1 MEFLQKDIVVFRDKT
16 EGVVSDD
23 AIVRIDERGD
33 WDWISLEDFRDNGT
47 CKICIELDIME
58 IKRKES
64 YEQCYTTVFKRGEPL
79 ECGDIVVLK
88 NGNNRGVIAGNRI
101 IFPKDGQW
109 IELTEYEGYMN
120 TWDEDLDIREHYR
133 LIDGKMELLGG
144 EE

>member
-33 WDWISLEDFRDNGT
+33 WDWICLEDFRDNGT
-47 CKICIELDIME
+47 CKICIEWDIME

-79 ECGDIVVLK
+79 KCADIVVLK
-88 NGNNRGVIAGNRI
+88 NGDRGVIAGSRI
-101 IFPKDGQW
+101 IFPRKEQC

>member
-47 CKICIELDIME
+47 CKTCIEWDIME

-64 YEQCYTTVFKRGEPL
+64 YEQCYTTVFKRGIPL
-79 ECGDIVVLK
+79 KDGDIVVLK
-88 NGNNRGVIAGNRI
+88 NGDRGVIAGNRI

-109 IELTEYEGYMN
+109 IELTEYEEYMN
-120 TWDEDLDIREHYR
+120 TWDEDLNIREHYR

>member
-33 WDWISLEDFRDNGT
+33 WDWICLEDFRDNGT
-47 CKICIELDIME
+47 CKICIEWDIME

-64 YEQCYTTVFKRGEPL
+64 YEQCYTTVFKRGIPL
-79 ECGDIVVLK
+79 KDGDIVVLK
-88 NGNNRGVIAGNRI
+88 NGDRGVIAGNRI

-109 IELTEYEGYMN
+109 IELTEYEEYMN

>member
-16 EGVVSDD
+16 EGVVADD

-33 WDWISLEDFRDNGT
+33 WDWICLDDFRDDGT
-47 CKICIELDIME
+47 SKICADLNIMK
-58 IKRKES
+58 IQRKES
-64 YEQCYTTVFKRGEPL
+64 YEQCYTTVFKRGIPL
-79 ECGDIVVLK
+79 KDGDIVVLK
-88 NGNNRGVIAGNRI
+88 DGDRGVIAGNRI

-133 LIDGKMELLGG
+133 LIDGKIELLGG

>member
-47 CKICIELDIME
+47 CKICIEWDIME

-64 YEQCYTTVFKRGEPL
+64 YEQCYTTVFKRGIPL
-79 ECGDIVVLK
+79 KDGDIVVLK
-88 NGNNRGVIAGNRI
+88 NGDRGVIAGNRI

-109 IELTEYEGYMN
+109 IELTEYEEYMN

>member
-47 CKICIELDIME
+47 CKICIEWDIME

-64 YEQCYTTVFKRGEPL
+64 YEQCYTTVFKRGIPL
-79 ECGDIVVLK
+79 KDGDIVVLK
-88 NGNNRGVIAGNRI
+88 DGDRGVIAGNRI
-101 IFPKDGQW
+101 IFPKDCQW

-120 TWDEDLDIREHYR
+120 TWDEDLDICEHYR

>member
-33 WDWISLEDFRDNGT
+33 WDWICLDDFMDDGT
-47 CKICIELDIME
+47 SKICDDLNIMK
-58 IKRKES
+58 IQRKES
-64 YEQCYTTVFKRGEPL
+64 YEQCYTTVFKRGIPL
-79 ECGDIVVLK
+79 KDGDIVVLK
-88 NGNNRGVIAGNRI
+88 DGDRGVIAGNRI

-120 TWDEDLDIREHYR
+120 TWDEDLDICEHYR

>member
-33 WDWISLEDFRDNGT
+33 WDWICLEDFRDNGT
-47 CKICIELDIME
+47 CKICIEWDIME

-79 ECGDIVVLK
+79 ECGDIVILK
-88 NGNNRGVIAGNRI
+88 NGQKGVIAGSRI
-101 IFPKDGQW
+101 IFPREEQCLN
-109 IELTEYEGYMN
+109 LTDYEGYIN
-120 TWDEDLDIREHYR
+120 KWDEDTDIKWHCRI
-133 LIDGKMELLGG
+133 IDDKLEFVG
-144 EE
+144 EEE